1 MTEFRELRIEHGGGI
16 FTGVERGGRGTPIIL
31 LHGVGGN
38 ALWFK
43 PLIPALAGRRV
54 IAFDMPGH
62 GGSTPAPDWEMEPLT
77 ELIFSMSRQVV
88 KGPVIWG
95 GHSWGGKLA
104 AMIAGTHPEA
114 AHAML
119 LLDPSPAS
127 GIPIPAE
134 MFVDV
139 TFAGEL
145 GPWPSIEAAINAVRG
160 LPQYSNWNGDLRRA
174 FERGLTRG
182 ADGMLRA
189 RISRDT
195 LIAVCT
201 AAGKDHS
208 GTVRRAS
215 CPTLIAVADES
226 LAWQE
231 AINFAV
237 LPNATRSVIKSNHW
251 LMTGNPAELNRAVET
266 WLATGLEQCAL
277 KMAQLA

>member
-1 MTEFRELRIEHGGGI
+1 MPEFRELRIENGGGVI
-16 FTGVERGGRGTPIIL
+16 SGVERSGSGTPIIL
-31 LHGVGGN
+31 LHGAGGN

-43 PLIPALAGRRV
+43 PLMTALAARRV

-62 GGSTPAPDWEMEPLT
+62 GGSSPAPDWEMESLA
-77 ELIFSMSRQVV
+77 ELIFSMSRHAV

-104 AMIAGTHPEA
+104 AMIAAIHPEA

-145 GPWPSIEAAINAVRG
+145 GPWPSIEAAINSVRN
-160 LPQYSNWNGDLRRA
+160 LPQYSNWNGDLRHA

-195 LIAVCT
+195 LIAICA

-208 GTVRRAS
+208 NAVRRAS

-231 AINFAV
+231 ATNFAA
-237 LPNATRSVIKSNHW
+237 LPNATRSVIRSNHW
-251 LMTGNPAELNRAVET
+251 LMTGNPAELNWTIET
-266 WLATGLEQCAL
+266 WLASLEQCAL
-277 KMAQLA
+277 VSEVL

>member
-1 MTEFRELRIEHGGGI
+1 MPEFKELRIENGDAV
-16 FTGVERGGRGTPIIL
+16 FTGFERSGTGTPIIL
-31 LHGVGGN
+31 LHGAGGN

-43 PLIPALAGRRV
+43 PLMTALAPTRV
-54 IAFDMPGH
+54 IALDMPGH
-62 GGSTPAPDWEMEPLT
+62 GSSTPAPDWEMESLT
-77 ELIFSMSRQVV
+77 ELIFRMSRQVV

-145 GPWPSIEAAINAVRG
+145 GPWPSIEAAINSVRS

-195 LIAVCT
+195 LIAICA

-208 GTVRRAS
+208 ATIRRAS

-231 AINFAV
+231 ATNFAA
-237 LPNATRSVIKSNHW
+237 LPNSTRSVIRSNHW
-251 LMTGNPAELNRAVET
+251 LMTGNPVELNWAIET
-266 WLATGLEQCAL
+266 WLSSLEQCAL